1 MSMEPN
7 ELRGKLSG
15 VIAFPITPFKS
26 DLSLDVEGL
35 QENLAK
41 LLAHPICA
49 VVAAG
54 GTGEMYSLTP
64 AEHLEIIQTTVAA
77 TQGRVPVIA
86 GVGFNQQLATETAR
100 AAADSGADGILVFP
114 PYYPNAD
121 DEGMLA
127 YYRAIGDATRLGMF
141 IYSRD
146 WANFT
151 PAMVER
157 LTSIPNLIAW
167 KDGQG
172 DIRRYQAI
180 INRVGDRLHW
190 IGGAGDDLVPAYYS
204 LGIRTYTSSIATV
217 APRLSVKI
225 HELAVGRHEVELLQ
239 LMHRCVVPLYA
250 MRSRRKGYEVST
262 MKALMD
268 LAGLH
273 GGPVRPP
280 LVDVKPTEH
289 EELRAILETWREF
302 L

>member
-1 MSMEPN
+1 MMELN

-15 VIAFPITPFKS
+15 VIAFPLTPFRIG
-26 DLSLDVEGL
+26 LSLDVEGL

-41 LLAHPICA
+41 LLAHPISA

-64 AEHLEIIQTTVAA
+64 AEHLEVIQTTVAA

-100 AAADSGADGILVFP
+100 AAVEAGANGILVFP

-121 DEGMLA
+121 DDGLLA

-157 LTSIPNLIAW
+157 LTSIPTLVAW

-172 DIRRYQAI
+172 DIRRYQMI

-190 IGGAGDDLVPAYYS
+190 IGGAGDDLAPSYYG
-204 LGIRTYTSSIATV
+204 LGIRTYTSSLANIA
-217 APRLSVKI
+217 PKLSLKI
-225 HELAVGRHEVELLQ
+225 HELASRNDS
-239 LMHRCVVPLYA
+239 VPLND
-250 MRSRRKGYEVST
+250 
-262 MKALMD
+262 LM
-268 LAGLH
+268 A
-273 GGPVRPP
+273 
-280 LVDVKPTEH
+280 KY
-289 EELRAILETWREF
+289 
-302 L
+302 